1 MEAIEDMTGAL
12 VLVHPELSEDPV
24 NKQGQVGTITFSDPL
39 NDEFFVSFGKETAL
53 YSSDALLAFKKPN
66 AIYDDLLAN
75 IKNMDK
81 QEIKDLYRIG
91 MLLDSRQPK
100 DQKLA
105 MDMVLANPKIR
116 EYTLVSLKE
125 KLGPIIGAEATYDM
139 SASRGR

>member
-1 MEAIEDMTGAL
+1 METNDDVTGTL
-12 VLVHPELSEDPV
+12 VLVHPELSDDPV
-24 NKQGQVGTITFSDPL
+24 QKQGQSGMITFADPG

-53 YSSDALLAFKKPN
+53 YSSDALLAFKQPN
-66 AIYDDLLAN
+66 AIYDGLLAN
-75 IKNMDK
+75 IKNLDK

-116 EYTLVSLKE
+116 EYTLQSLEE
-125 KLGPIIGAEATYDM
+125 KLGPMIGAEATHDI
-139 SASRGR
+139 STSRGR